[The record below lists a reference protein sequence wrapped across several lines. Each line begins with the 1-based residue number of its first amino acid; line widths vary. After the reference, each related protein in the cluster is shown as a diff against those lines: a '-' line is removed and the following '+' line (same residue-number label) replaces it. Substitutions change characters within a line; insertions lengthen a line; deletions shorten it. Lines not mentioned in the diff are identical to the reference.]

1 MRNPPAA
8 RGRGEGARDRA
19 PGGSIARAGL
29 APLLLAQAAVNRD
42 ELIDV
47 REVRSG
53 GRRVV
58 VQLFRNEGGSVAARC
73 VLGEADMP
81 IIDGRSA
88 EEALAT
94 VEDAIEGVLLARA
107 ATGR

>member
-8 RGRGEGARDRA
+8 RGLGEGARDRA
-19 PGGSIARAGL
+19 PGGSIARAVL
-29 APLLLAQAAVNRD
+29 APRLLGQAAVNRD

-107 ATGR
+107 ASGR